1 MNTTL
6 TVELPEEVK
15 ATLGKA
21 AREEGVSENAF
32 AVRALQDYLFLRRF
46 RNLRER
52 MTTESERT
60 FTDEEVFEIVS

>member
-1 MNTTL
+1 MNATL

-21 AREEGVSENAF
+21 AREEGVSENVF

-46 RNLRER
+46 KKLSER
-52 MTTESERT
+52 MIAESEKT
-60 FTDEEVFEIVS
+60 YTDEDVFEIVS